1 MIVQVKAISSDQL
14 HWPLNCAICAK
25 EITPKN
31 KDEVNYCSAC
41 EVKRDR
47 LEKIEDKV
55 FTISLLFGVLGF
67 VGSLIGIIKDQGHHS
82 SDVIIV
88 FIGGFFSMVIAYII
102 IRLLILPIQL
112 IFHSK
117 ISGPGLKYL
126 KSKESGIL
134 RIKFK
139 NLEYANKFKKINN

>member
-1 MIVQVKAISSDQL
+1 MIVEVRANSSDQL
-14 HWPLNCAICAK
+14 NWPANCVICAK
-25 EITPKN
+25 QIQPKD
-31 KDEVNYCSAC
+31 KDQVNYCSEC
-41 EVKRDR
+41 QVKRNR

-55 FTISLLFGVLGF
+55 FTISMLFGVLGF
-67 VGSLIGIIKDQGHHS
+67 IGSLISIIKDQGHHS

-88 FIGGFFSMVIAYII
+88 FIAGFLAMVVAYII

-126 KSKESGIL
+126 KSKKPGTL

-139 NLEYANKFKKINN
+139 NIEYAKKFQEIN